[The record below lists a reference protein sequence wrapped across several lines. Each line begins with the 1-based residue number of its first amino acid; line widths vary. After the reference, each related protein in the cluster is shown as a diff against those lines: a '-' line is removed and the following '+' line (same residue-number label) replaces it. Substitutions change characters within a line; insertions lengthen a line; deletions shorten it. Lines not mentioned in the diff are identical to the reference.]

1 MKDSE
6 TPYDYVIGMIN
17 MLANTPESRT
27 KVYVVSNVIPV
38 IDLTELNEQAQDH
51 QLKKIIQME

>member
-17 MLANTPESRT
+17 MLANSSESKI
-27 KVYVVSNVIPV
+27 KVYIISNTISV

-51 QLKKIIQME
+51 

>member
-17 MLANTPESRT
+17 MLANSPESKI
-27 KVYVVSNVIPV
+27 KVYVISNTIPV

-51 QLKKIIQME
+51 PD

>member
-17 MLANTPESRT
+17 MLANTPESRI
-27 KVYVVSNVIPV
+27 KIYVVSNTIPV
-38 IDLTELNEQAQDH
+38 IDLTELNKQAQNHSD
-51 QLKKIIQME
+51 